1 MYGLKSASSACPALP
16 GAFRLAGLLACAS
29 LLAACSTSPVSGRT
43 QFNILPGP
51 LESTVS
57 DLRFGVKTLL
67 ATDGPYCADG
77 ADDCQSARDAAQ
89 LAQRL
94 SPIAERLGTVAP
106 MLSPELVARVPR
118 VEVFVVASEAPSVT
132 SSAGGKIA
140 VSSALARLNLS
151 DTDLAFALAREFAR
165 LAAAHHRES
174 TSAGIAISLV
184 TSSPLVGAYVAT
196 SIITD
201 LLFPM
206 GTLLKLGI
214 SILGSMGTEQL
225 VEASQQEE
233 ADTFAGKLM
242 LAAGYDLSQLA
253 EARPGWPESALK
265 LGWLPAYISSRT
277 RVAGMAPHAPEA
289 VETLA
294 AQDRPA
300 PPSNPETAAPPLSD

>member
-1 MYGLKSASSACPALP
+1 MKSAGSASHALP
-16 GAFRLAGLLACAS
+16 GAFRLAGLLACAC

-67 ATDGPYCADG
+67 ATDGPYCPEG
-77 ADDCQSARDAAQ
+77 VEDCQAALDAAQ

-106 MLSPELVARVPR
+106 MLSPELVTRVPR
-118 VEVFVVASEAPSVT
+118 VEVFVVPSETPSVT

-151 DTDLAFALAREFAR
+151 DAELAFALAREFAR

-174 TSAGIAISLV
+174 TSAGIAVSLV

-206 GTLLKLGI
+206 GTLLKVGI

-242 LAAGYDLSQLA
+242 LAAGYDLGQLA
-253 EARPGWPESALK
+253 EARPDMPESAIK
-265 LGWLPAYISSRT
+265 LGWLQVFISSRA

-300 PPSNPETAAPPLSD
+300 PPGKAEPVTPPLSD

>member
-1 MYGLKSASSACPALP
+1 MYGLKYSGSACPALP
-16 GAFRLAGLLACAS
+16 GALRLVGLLASAC
-29 LLAACSTSPVSGRT
+29 LVAACSTSPVSGRA

-67 ATDGPYCADG
+67 ATDGPYCTDG
-77 ADDCQSARDAAQ
+77 AEDCQAALSAAQ
-89 LAQRL
+89 LTQRL

-106 MLSPELVARVPR
+106 VLSPELVTRVPR
-118 VEVFVVASEAPSVT
+118 VEVFVVASETPSVT

-140 VSSALARLNLS
+140 VSSAIARLDLS

-174 TSAGIAISLV
+174 TSAGIAVSLV

-206 GTLLKLGI
+206 GTLFKIGI

-233 ADTFAGKLM
+233 ADAFAGKLM
-242 LAAGYDLSQLA
+242 LAAGYDLGLLA
-253 EARPGWPESALK
+253 EARPGIPESAIQ
-265 LGWLPAYISSRT
+265 LGWLPAFVSSRA
-277 RVAGMAPHAPEA
+277 RVAGMAPQAPEA

-300 PPSNPETAAPPLSD
+300 PPNPDPSALPLSE